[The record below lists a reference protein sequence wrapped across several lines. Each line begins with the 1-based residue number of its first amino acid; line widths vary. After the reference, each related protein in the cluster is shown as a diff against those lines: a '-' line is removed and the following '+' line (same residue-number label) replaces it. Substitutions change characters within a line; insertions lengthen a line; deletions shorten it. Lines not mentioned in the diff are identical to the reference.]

1 MTLTSRQR
9 VLQALVLYTAALGLP
24 GCTEA
29 TQAKPPRYDELPGGR
44 YSIVNVPGTQ
54 EMLLLDSGSG
64 KSWRLDWSSA
74 DDGSTYPSSWSSL
87 DD

>member
-9 VLQALVLYTAALGLP
+9 VLQALVLYSAALGFS

-29 TQAKPPRYDELPGGR
+29 TQAKPPPYDGLPGGR
-44 YSIVNVPGTQ
+44 YSIVNVPGTR

-74 DDGSTYPSSWSSL
+74 DDGTTYPSNWSSL
-87 DD
+87 DE